1 MLLGVVSSDYFCFV
15 LVFVDLLN
23 SVGVLGSLFTG
34 GGSSLCCFVIDF
46 GWLIGFV
53 ILFYIL

>member
-23 SVGVLGSLFTG
+23 SVDVLGSLFTG
-34 GGSSLCCFVIDF
+34 DGNGLCCFVIDF
-46 GWLIGFV
+46 GWLIGVV